1 MVVEVGRPGVSASLR
16 DVETICRALAGVG
29 VEFDPGSGVTALMT
43 DTATGRFPDDI
54 VDEKGLN
61 IMIYF
66 STANKALPDAL
77 RALKEVALRI
87 DTVFSI
93 GLSNRLDAS
102 AVIPTASL
110 VEEAGFTVRPHA
122 KTVVG
127 LGRSKRGGE

>member
-1 MVVEVGRPGVSASLR
+1 M
-16 DVETICRALAGVG
+16 
-29 VEFDPGSGVTALMT
+29 EFDPGSGVTALMS
-43 DTATGRFPDDI
+43 DPATGKFPDEI
-54 VDEKGLN
+54 LDEKGLN

-66 STANKALPDAL
+66 STANEALPDAL
-77 RALKEVALRI
+77 RALKEVASRI

-93 GLSNRLDAS
+93 GLSNRLDDR

-110 VEEAGFTVRPHA
+110 IEEAGFTVRPHA